1 MSQHGFELI
10 DLWICELRDSPV
22 AVVQLLPLTLLAIY
36 TESDVIGF
44 WFLKILK
51 FRLHYIPKVCCV
63 SF

>member
-1 MSQHGFELI
+1 MSQHDFELI

-44 WFLKILK
+44 
-51 FRLHYIPKVCCV
+51 
-63 SF
+63 